1 MVDVRDWMSLDGRV
15 AIVTGGARGIGRETA
30 ETLAA
35 AGARVVLADRDKE
48 RVEGAAGEI
57 RALGYRATPIVADVA
72 DEASVDEMV
81 QATLKREGRLD
92 ILVNN
97 AGIAIRRS
105 AVDLALGDWTR
116 SYRST

>member
-1 MVDVRDWMSLDGRV
+1 MVDVRDWMSLDGHV

-48 RVEGAAGEI
+48 KVEGAAGEI
-57 RALGYRATPIVADVA
+57 RALGYRAVPIVADGSTFSSTTPA
-72 DEASVDEMV
+72 LRSGAQRSI
-81 QATLKREGRLD
+81 LRL
-92 ILVNN
+92 
-97 AGIAIRRS
+97 AI
-105 AVDLALGDWTR
+105 GTR